1 MIKLGILDK
10 VGKLGKDLGTGIIK
24 TGKAIKTEI
33 DTNIEIQRKKRSLL
47 NKFTMNDLK
56 KICNEY
62 GIGEPSSYE
71 EEPFSDKRTKI
82 KLTRDDYIDYI
93 VKRLDLKNIED
104 FCDKSRARIHNIT
117 EPRREPVRSQPSYSY
132 QPPEPVKELP
142 REEPKIQVQHEVSKE
157 PPAQQYPSG
166 QSELHE
172 ILHEIKEQFRPEPCI
187 NEKELQ
193 GQLKIWLDVMYRN
206 RATREVPTMA
216 GRVDI
221 GIDKNKYGIEVKIAN
236 DKGTLRNLVGQVLA
250 YKKYFNEI
258 GIILLDVNELH
269 PSMIHEYITEYKN
282 QGVETIIIQGQLRK
296 RKGRPREVR
305 VKY

>member
-1 MIKLGILDK
+1 MGIFDK

-33 DTNIEIQRKKRSLL
+33 DTNIEVQRKKRTLL
-47 NKFTMNDLK
+47 NGLTINDLK

-71 EEPFSDKRTKI
+71 VEPFSDKRTKI

-93 VKRLDLKNIED
+93 IKRLELKNIED
-104 FCDKSRARIHNIT
+104 FCDKPRNRIQ
-117 EPRREPVRSQPSYSY
+117 PKREPVQSQPSYSY
-132 QPPEPVKELP
+132 QPPESVKESP
-142 REEPKIQVQHEVSKE
+142 REEPKIQAQPEITKE
-157 PPAQQYPSG
+157 PPAQQYPSPSG

-250 YKKYFNEI
+250 YKKYFNEV

-269 PSMIHEYITEYKN
+269 SSLIHEYITEYKN
-282 QGVETIIIQGQLRK
+282 QGVETIVIQGQLRK